1 MRFEYYPDTDSLY
14 IELNPHKE
22 RKPGG
27 STQVVGFVE
36 RDIAIDL
43 DGDGTPVG
51 IDIDSF
57 ASEIVDLSRLE
68 AAGPVFG
75 MVHAGDP
82 PEKRVS

>member
-14 IELNPHKE
+14 IELNPQKE
-22 RKPGG
+22 RRPGG
-27 STQVVGFVE
+27 STQVVGFGE
-36 RDIAIDL
+36 RDIVVDL
-43 DGDGTPVG
+43 DPDGTPVG

-75 MVHAGDP
+75 MVSADNP
-82 PEKRVS
+82 KRRVG